1 MALSQVG
8 LIPAT
13 SFGPW
18 GLTAPMKK
26 SKWARFGGKFLLNTK
41 LDYGTVVFQHFY
53 HSRAPFPSCFE
64 LGPRFYNPRAKRGLH
79 FVQARD
85 KVAGEKPYVSSP
97 SPPKT
102 APSRAL
108 LPEAEL

>member
-1 MALSQVG
+1 MSQVG
-8 LIPAT
+8 LVPAT

-18 GLTAPMKK
+18 GLTVSYEKIQVGK
-26 SKWARFGGKFLLNTK
+26 FFWGKFLLNTK

-53 HSRAPFPSCFE
+53 YSRAPFPSCFE

-85 KVAGEKPYVSSP
+85 KVAGEKPYMSSP